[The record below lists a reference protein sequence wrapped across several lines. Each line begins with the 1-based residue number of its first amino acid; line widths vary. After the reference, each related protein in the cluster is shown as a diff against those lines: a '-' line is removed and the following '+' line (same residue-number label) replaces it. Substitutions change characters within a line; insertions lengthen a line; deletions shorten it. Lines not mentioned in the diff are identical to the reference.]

1 MAIDQKA
8 WNDYFAAM
16 QSAVKGAWG
25 QAVASYKGLE
35 KTRATLGL
43 PMIGQ
48 TSPEG
53 IPDAGGWSQG
63 LDQEIA
69 NLQAMVTIVE
79 GALSDAISGKRQ
91 VAHLGNGNIAIAALP
106 EDKVIISEDG
116 GGPYLSTPSG
126 VEIQAKKGSVGLP
139 WVPVLVAGSVVTI
152 AQVYLITKAVDSVTV
167 MAQEKTT
174 RTIAER
180 DERLI
185 KSGKATPAEVAALTK
200 ATYEG
205 AESVKKAQ
213 AEASPASDLVKVGD
227 QFTKTITTV
236 AWIGLGAAVI
246 YGIFKFLPAMKGGG
260 APALAR
266 NPLEENPTEIDR
278 ISARELVLLVNR
290 DSRFS
295 PRGQG
300 RGRSIAL
307 NLIRKMINGT
317 YNHGKAAKAWMYVVD
332 DAARASAGGV
342 FGRGR
347 PPPSRGWLNRV
358 YPKSSR
364 ESAARMLAADFY
376 RDVRDGEYVH
386 LLPEL
391 KRLPF
396 FLRKDEAESLC
407 GFIGSR
413 YRSAELL
420 CDGYDPE
427 TQSISITKA
436 KQALRAT
443 PGDGGDYGTVPLA
456 GGGLKHSIDKLWTL
470 LAAHE
475 GLGA

>member
-1 MAIDQKA
+1 MATIDQKA

-185 KSGKATPAEVAALTK
+185 KSGKVTPEEVTALTK

-205 AESVKKAQ
+205 AASVKKAQ

-278 ISARELVLLVNR
+278 VGANELVLLVNH

-295 PRGQG
+295 PHGQG
-300 RGRSIAL
+300 RGKAVSL
-307 NLIRKMINGT
+307 NLMRKMINGT
-317 YNHGKAAKAWMYVVD
+317 YDHAKAWKAWMFVVD
-332 DAARASAGGV
+332 DAARDTSGGSLRA
-342 FGRGR
+342 FSKATRQ
-347 PPPSRGWLNRV
+347 
-358 YPKSSR
+358 
-364 ESAARMLAADFY
+364 SAARELSARFY
-376 RDVRDGEYVH
+376 KDVRDGEYIH
-386 LLPEL
+386 LLGEL

-396 FLRKDEAESLC
+396 WMSRRDRETLC
-407 GFIGSR
+407 GFIAAR
-413 YRSAELL
+413 YRSAEIL
-420 CDGYDPE
+420 CDGHDE
-427 TQSISITKA
+427 VTQSISITKA

-443 PGDGGDYGTVPLA
+443 PGDGGNYGTVPLA
-456 GGGLKHSIDKLWTL
+456 GGSLGRGIESLWYE
-470 LAAHE
+470 LAKVDV
-475 GLGA
+475 